1 MAASLITGLPAPG
14 PRSTP
19 SSPVPGNQKQVMI
32 PVSNSQRMADERHRY
47 VLEVLQQH
55 GSCKVSELAQALG
68 VSEMTIHRDLAS
80 LEKRQLLR
88 KVHGGAVLR
97 NYIELTYQDR
107 VVQNHAVK
115 VAVARQA
122 LPLVRPS
129 TSLYLAPGSTAY
141 EFATLLDIDPLHVH
155 TNSLPTATALARA
168 GHPGVTVTLLGGQVV
183 GFVEALVGPATEAAL
198 AELRLDYAFIAVT
211 GVSLDAGLTI
221 YTEEEARVIRAVIRA
236 ARKTV
241 LLTDASK
248 FDLVVGPEVGLL
260 KDVHVLVTDHLPE
273 SYRQYCAQHDVDV
286 LLADEADLP
295 SPDGSDRRNQA

>member
-1 MAASLITGLPAPG
+1 M
-14 PRSTP
+14 
-19 SSPVPGNQKQVMI
+19 
-32 PVSNSQRMADERHRY
+32 SNSQLMADERHRY
-47 VLEVLQQH
+47 VLETLQQH
-55 GSCKVSELAQALG
+55 GSCKVADLALALG

-80 LEKRQLLR
+80 LARRNLLR

-115 VAVARQA
+115 VAVARRA
-122 LPLVRPS
+122 LPLVRPD

-141 EFATLLDIDPLHVH
+141 EFATLLETDGLQVY

-168 GHPGVTVTLLGGQVV
+168 GHHGVTVTLLGGQLV

-198 AELRLDYAFIAVT
+198 ADLRLDYAFIAVT
-211 GVSLDAGLTI
+211 GVSLSGGLTV

-241 LLTDASK
+241 LLTDGSK
-248 FDLVVGPEVGLL
+248 YDLVAGPEVGLL
-260 KDVHVLVTDHLPE
+260 KDMHVIVTDSMPP
-273 SYRQYCAQHDVDV
+273 SYRQHCAANDVETLFSEEPEV
-286 LLADEADLP
+286 EGTPPGKARGRNEA
-295 SPDGSDRRNQA
+295 

>member
-1 MAASLITGLPAPG
+1 M
-14 PRSTP
+14 
-19 SSPVPGNQKQVMI
+19 SS
-32 PVSNSQRMADERHRY
+32 SQLMADERHRY
-47 VLEVLQQH
+47 VLETLQQH
-55 GSCKVSELAQALG
+55 GSCKVADLALALG

-80 LEKRQLLR
+80 LARRNLLR

-107 VVQNHAVK
+107 VVQNHAAK
-115 VAVARQA
+115 VAVAQRA
-122 LPLVRPS
+122 LPLVRPD

-141 EFATLLDIDPLHVH
+141 EFAKLLETDALQVY

-168 GHPGVTVTLLGGQVV
+168 GHPGVTVTLLGGQLV

-198 AELRLDYAFIAVT
+198 ADLKLDYAFIAVT
-211 GVSLDAGLTI
+211 GVSLNGGLTV

-248 FDLVVGPEVGLL
+248 YDLVAGPEVGLL
-260 KDVHVLVTDHLPE
+260 KDMHVIVTDSMPP
-273 SYRQYCAQHDVDV
+273 SYQQHCAANDVET
-286 LLADEADLP
+286 LFSEELAAEETPPGKARGRNEA
-295 SPDGSDRRNQA
+295 